1 MAGSHECE
9 TENLDP
15 GVPVRRRIAFRSTN
29 LIGPFQDDAKIFSEK
44 EKAGPS
50 ELGMTSFALR
60 SRFGAL
66 HVGN

>member
-44 EKAGPS
+44 EKAGLS
-50 ELGMTSFALR
+50 ELGMTPFGLLR
-60 SRFGAL
+60 RLGAL
-66 HVGN
+66 HVGD